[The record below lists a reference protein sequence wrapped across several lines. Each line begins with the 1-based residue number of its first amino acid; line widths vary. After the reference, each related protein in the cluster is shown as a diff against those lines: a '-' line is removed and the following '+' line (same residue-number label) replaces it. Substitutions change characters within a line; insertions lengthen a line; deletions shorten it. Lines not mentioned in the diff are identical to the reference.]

1 MRTFIAIEIP
11 PNVKQGLQTEQKR
24 LRELLERY
32 NLPPVLRWTNI
43 GNLHLTLQFLGET
56 QAQQRRRI
64 QDGLAGLAAA
74 HQPFTLSLSRLGC
87 FRSWN
92 NLRVLWVGIDGD
104 AAALRALQADVESF
118 ACSLGF
124 DAGRQPFSPH
134 VTLARAMRNAPRPAL
149 RAASEQLRRAT
160 ADETPQTEYR
170 WSVRDL
176 YYIRS
181 VLGGGG
187 PQYSTLA
194 RCPLD
199 FGPQ

>member
-1 MRTFIAIEIP
+1 MRTFIALEIP
-11 PNVKQGLQTEQKR
+11 PNVKQGLRTEQQR

-32 NLPPVLRWTNI
+32 HFPPVLRWSNTD
-43 GNLHLTLQFLGET
+43 NLHLTLQFLGET

-64 QDGLAGLAAA
+64 QEGLPGLAAA

-104 AAALRALQADVESF
+104 AAALRAVQADVESLAF
-118 ACSLGF
+118 RVGF

-134 VTLARAMRNAPRPAL
+134 VTLARAMRNVPRSAL
-149 RAASEQLRRAT
+149 RKASEQLRRAAT
-160 ADETPQTEYR
+160 VETPQTEYR

-199 FGPQ
+199 FNPQ

>member
-11 PNVKQGLQTEQKR
+11 PNVKQGLRTEQQR
-24 LRELLERY
+24 LRDILDRY
-32 NLPPVLRWTNI
+32 NLPPVLRWTNTD
-43 GNLHLTLQFLGET
+43 NLHLTLQFLGET
-56 QAQQRRRI
+56 QAQQLRRI
-64 QDGLAGLAAA
+64 QDGLVGLAAA

-87 FRSWN
+87 FRSWKY
-92 NLRVLWVGIDGD
+92 LRVLWVGIDGD
-104 AAALRALQADVESF
+104 AAALRAVQADVESL
-118 ACSLGF
+118 ACRLGF

-134 VTLARAMRNAPRPAL
+134 VTLARTMRNAPRSAL
-149 RAASEQLRRAT
+149 RKASEQLRRAAT
-160 ADETPQTEYR
+160 DETPQTEYR

-199 FGPQ
+199 FDPP